1 MKKKLLVVTGVVCMC
16 AFSALHAQ
24 DMTTTSKDHYSVY
37 GGLLGGAN
45 YSNLRVTDKPS
56 GLSTDWRWDWAAGIF
71 VGFPIGKTISLE
83 PQALFSRMG
92 GKFTQTGIK
101 TDNQLDYLS
110 VPVLVKLHAGKY
122 FDFMVGPQ
130 FDFLMSAK
138 DKEHD
143 KDIKDNIKKNDFAL
157 TAGFEL
163 FPRHV
168 VSFYAR
174 YIHGFNKVYEDNTGL
189 STAKVYN
196 QGVQAGLKVK
206 LFGKHVKATTPPPP
220 PPPPPAPLDSDND
233 GIPDSEDK
241 CPNQAGVA
249 KYGGCPI
256 PDSDGDG
263 INDEEDKC
271 PQQAGVAKYN
281 GCPIPDSDG
290 DGINDEE
297 DKCPQQ
303 AGVAK
308 YNGCPIPDTDGD
320 GVNDEEDKCP
330 TIAGVKE
337 NNGCPAI
344 EKFSASA
351 VQFVSGSATLTKG
364 GNAALSQ
371 LVFYMKKYPETKV
384 EINGYTDNT
393 GKPEANQKL
402 SEKRAAAAKTYLT
415 KKGISGDRVTTNGY
429 GDASPIA
436 DNGTKE
442 GKAKN
447 RRVEFKVSQ

>member
-1 MKKKLLVVTGVVCMC
+1 M
-16 AFSALHAQ
+16 
-24 DMTTTSKDHYSVY
+24 Y
-37 GGLLGGAN
+37 GGVLGGAN

-56 GLSTDWRWDWAAGIF
+56 SLSTDWRWDWAAGIF
-71 VGFPIGKTISLE
+71 VGFPIGKTVSIE
-83 PQALFSRMG
+83 PQALYSRMG
-92 GKFTQTGIK
+92 GKFTEGGIK

-110 VPVLVKLHAGKY
+110 VPVLIKFHAGKY
-122 FDFMVGPQ
+122 FDIFVGPQ
-130 FDFLMSAK
+130 FDFLMTAK

-143 KDIKDNIKKNDFAL
+143 QDIKNDIKKNDFAG

-174 YIHGFNKVYEDNTGL
+174 YIHGFNKVYEDNSGF

-196 QGVQAGLKVK
+196 QGIQAGLKVR
-206 LFGKHVKATTPPPP
+206 LFGKHVKATPPPP

-271 PQQAGVAKYN
+271 PQQAGVAKYG

-297 DKCPQQ
+297 DKCPNQ

-344 EKFSASA
+344 EKFNASA
-351 VQFVSGSATLTKG
+351 VQFVTGSSTLTKG
-364 GNAALSQ
+364 GNVAMSQ
-371 LVFYMKKYPETKV
+371 LAFYMKKYPETKV

-393 GKPEANQKL
+393 GKPESNQKL
-402 SEKRAAAAKTYLT
+402 SEKRAMAAKTYLT
-415 KKGISGDRVTTNGY
+415 KKGISADRVTTNGY